1 MVPASVRIPVPSE
14 YVFPN
19 GAMCMDVEPLV
30 DFERRG
36 QEDEQARDK
45 ESGVRLWVARVMDLE
60 ESEVPGRGPRSREVK
75 VKIAA
80 DVQPVPP
87 PRVHPAFPPLV
98 EFEGLTLTPYV
109 DSRRCGDGCRSRLAW
124 SLRASG
130 LVAPR
135 SLVEVQAAQ
144 AA

>member
-1 MVPASVRIPVPSE
+1 MIPASVRIPVPSE
-14 YVFPN
+14 YVFPH
-19 GAMCMDVEPLV
+19 GAMCTDVEPQI

-36 QEDEQARDK
+36 QADDQARDK
-45 ESGVRLWVARVMDLE
+45 ETGARVWVVRVLDLE

-80 DVQPVPP
+80 EHQPVPP
-87 PRVHPAFPPLV
+87 PRVHPALPPLV

-130 LVAPR
+130 LVAPK
-135 SLVEVQAAQ
+135 SLAEIQAQ